1 MYYSIGIR
9 LEKLPMAGR
18 WRYVIWQSSICLASI
33 AFIVLVG
40 YLIAV
45 LRQSRKAML
54 QAQEALS
61 DIQSRLEQTTEES
74 IRTIRLSRQVLEDV
88 QGRLKATDG
97 FVAAMEQTGE
107 AASTLSHSVKLV
119 SRTLS
124 DSVLEARESLHSRQ
138 DTVKDLIELTTTG
151 VQLWQRWQ
159 AQRTSPKSKPDE

>member
-1 MYYSIGIR
+1 M
-9 LEKLPMAGR
+9 
-18 WRYVIWQSSICLASI
+18 IWQISVSLASV

-40 YLIAV
+40 YLIV
-45 LRQSRKAML
+45 MLRQSRKAML
-54 QAQEALS
+54 QAQETLS
-61 DIQSRLEQTTEES
+61 GIQSQLMLTTEES

-119 SRTLS
+119 SRSLS
-124 DSVLEARESLHSRQ
+124 DTVLEARESLHSRQ

-151 VQLWQRWQ
+151 IQLWQRWQ
-159 AQRTSPKSKPDE
+159 AQKASPKSTPDE